1 MIVTNNR
8 TTTLF
13 GIHIP
18 PVKKLVFSKKTNLC
32 MVFVIKSKRI
42 ISKKNTNSIWCKREK
57 AKKYLDDLYKSNPNP
72 SKAEVVKAIKLVYGR
87 FVGSKG
93 YSEFLEQQRP
103 ALDAQRS
110 HYVTKYQ
117 DRGVIFPLT
126 NCKIKMNFFFTGN
139 YKQDL
144 PNKEQTIAD
153 MLVDCHI
160 LQDDAFQITPE
171 ITTQG
176 SLYTGE
182 MDENVCVIYLS
193 IDLPKKQINA
203 KN

>member
-1 MIVTNNR
+1 MPNQRI
-8 TTTLF
+8 TTLF
-13 GIHIP
+13 GVHIP
-18 PVKKLVFSKKTNLC
+18 PLRKVTFSRDNNLC

-57 AKKYLDDLYKSNPNP
+57 AKKYLDDLYKANPNP
-72 SKAEVVKAIKLVYGR
+72 SKGEVMKAIKLVYGR

-93 YSEFLEQQRP
+93 YGEFLEQQRP
-103 ALDAQRS
+103 FLDEQRS
-110 HYVTKYQ
+110 HYVNKYQ

-126 NCKIKMNFFFTGN
+126 NCKIKINFFFTGN

-160 LQDDAFQITPE
+160 LQDDAFQIAPE

-176 SLYTGE
+176 ALYT
-182 MDENVCVIYLS
+182 DEITENICLIYLS

-203 KN
+203 KD